1 MTNEITLA
9 FAHPEVR
16 ARATAGPDPL
26 DRISLAD
33 YVAEAEIG
41 AFQAE
46 RGTRQRVRFNVVAEV
61 RPSLAP
67 LDDDVDR
74 VVSYDAIAEAI
85 GVELAAER
93 LNLLETLAERV
104 AARILADPRVERV
117 FVRIEKLDRA
127 PGALGVEIVRR
138 QPQAQRAGLR
148 TVPGSRAEAE
158 ARLHPLVAHLAPETV
173 AGAHLGAWLD
183 ALAAQPLPVIL
194 TVAPPAD
201 APRPRAAHPA
211 AQRRIDLLAI
221 EQQAWVLAGR
231 DARCVVV
238 ASRTEL
244 EWAMAQGRMSVW
256 APSKLVLDAREGP
269 ASVAP
274 GALAVWFAHG
284 FDAALLVA
292 IGGDPLPEAGNL
304 LVERR
309 ASDAPST
316 L

>member
-9 FAHPEVR
+9 FDHPE
-16 ARATAGPDPL
+16 ARAAATGGPDPL
-26 DRISLAD
+26 DRISLSD
-33 YVAEAEIG
+33 YVEEVEIG

-46 RGTRQRVRFNVVAEV
+46 RGTRQRVRFNVVVEV

-67 LDDDVDR
+67 LEDDVDR
-74 VVSYDAIAEAI
+74 VVSYDSIADSI
-85 GVELAAER
+85 RIELGADR

-104 AARILADPRVERV
+104 AARILVDPRVERV
-117 FVRIEKLDRA
+117 FIRIEKLDRA

-148 TVPGSRAEAE
+148 AVPGSRAEAE
-158 ARLHPLVAHLAPETV
+158 ARPRPLVVHLEPEAVASERLAEWLDHLA
-173 AGAHLGAWLD
+173 AGPD
-183 ALAAQPLPVIL
+183 PVIL
-194 TVAPPAD
+194 TVAADPA
-201 APRPRAAHPA
+201 APGPRAGQAA

-238 ASRTEL
+238 GSRTEL

-256 APSKLVLDAREGP
+256 APSKLVLDARDGP
-269 ASVAP
+269 QPADPA
-274 GALAVWFAHG
+274 GLAVWFAHG
-284 FDAALLVA
+284 FDARRLL
-292 IGGDPLPEAGNL
+292 ILGDGPLPDAGNL
-304 LVERR
+304 DVERR
-309 ASDAPST
+309 AVAAPGP